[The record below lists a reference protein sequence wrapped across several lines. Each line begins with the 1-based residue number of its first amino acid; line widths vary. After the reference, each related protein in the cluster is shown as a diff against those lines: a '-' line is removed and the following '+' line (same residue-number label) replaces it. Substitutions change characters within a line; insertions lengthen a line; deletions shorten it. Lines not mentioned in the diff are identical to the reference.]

1 MVRIVWPIGTKTGVH
16 GMARPLFRCY
26 VTGMRV
32 MPRIFPLLLLAVAVA
47 LPSAARGGVW
57 ANVQADA
64 PAVVQS
70 VVFSSAMRMAEP
82 FGSCK
87 VRACSVNVAACFAY
101 CTVANALIPDY
112 IGLSPEP
119 SRTVVAS
126 ATPVILDHRGPPDP
140 HPPRPAALS

>member
-1 MVRIVWPIGTKTGVH
+1 MATAPFRSYLVSMRAMTRTLPLMLFAVIV
-16 GMARPLFRCY
+16 ML
-26 VTGMRV
+26 
-32 MPRIFPLLLLAVAVA
+32 
-47 LPSAARGGVW
+47 SADTSGGVW
-57 ANVQADA
+57 VNVQVDA
-64 PAVVQS
+64 PAAVES
-70 VVFSSAMRMAEP
+70 VAFSHAMRMEKSCD
-82 FGSCK
+82 SCK
-87 VRACSVNVAACFAY
+87 VKACSVNAIACFAY